1 MDISIIIVN
10 YNTLNLTKK
19 AIDSIFE
26 YSPKN
31 LDIEVVVVDNASTD
45 GSKDYF
51 EHDSRIIYIYSDENL
66 GFGRANNIGINKS
79 DAKYIFLLNSDAYL
93 IEDVLT
99 PFYNFME
106 NPEHQNAA
114 CCGANVID
122 GNGNNAVIGGNLP
135 SVKES
140 IARLGFAGLFIPY
153 YKRYMASGIK
163 HYPDRGTF
171 YEIGCVT
178 GANMFL
184 RKSILVETGAFDPDF
199 FLYYEETEMSF
210 RFKKHG
216 YKSYILANHK
226 VVHLE
231 GSSSKKPAINK
242 VVERYYSQGRYLY
255 FEKSHGK
262 SSARFVTLLFGV
274 QSILF
279 GIFKFKKVHFTRAKI
294 IFNTLR

>member
-10 YNTLNLTKK
+10 YNTLELTKK
-19 AIDSIFE
+19 SIDSVFE
-26 YSPKN
+26 FSPKG
-31 LDIEVVVVDNASTD
+31 LEIEIFVVDNASTD

-51 EHDSRIIYIYSDENL
+51 EKDSRITYIYSEENL
-66 GFGRANNIGINKS
+66 GFGKANNIGIERS

-93 IEDVLT
+93 VEDVLR
-99 PFYNFME
+99 PFYDFME
-106 NPEHQNAA
+106 NPKNKNVA
-114 CCGANVID
+114 CCGANIID
-122 GNGNNAVIGGNLP
+122 GNGDNAVIGGNLP
-135 SVKES
+135 TVKETF
-140 IARLGFAGLFIPY
+140 ARVGFAVFFLKY
-153 YKRYMASGIK
+153 YYRYLASGIK
-163 HYPDRGTF
+163 HFPEKGDL

-184 RKSILVETGAFDPDF
+184 RKSVLKETGAFDPDF

-216 YKSYILANHK
+216 YKSYILANHT

-231 GSSSKKPAINK
+231 GSSSKKPNINK
-242 VVERYYSQGRYLY
+242 VVERFFSQGRYLY

-262 SSARFVTLLFGV
+262 NSARIVTALLGV
-274 QSILF
+274 QSVLF
-279 GIFKFKKVHFTRAKI
+279 GIFKFKKDHFTRAKI